1 MKNNILDIVEYF
13 PNKIKEILIR
23 YEEVLYKVQE
33 IHIYTNRNI
42 LLRTSLEEIKLEY
55 ITNTNEILEIL
66 QRICDNS
73 IYTYQNQ
80 ICNGF
85 ITIKGGHRVGITGE
99 VVVKEGQ
106 VINISYIYSLNF
118 RIAREVIG
126 CSNKVLP
133 YILNVN
139 ENTVYNT
146 IILSPPR
153 KRKDHFSEASYGRI

>member
-133 YILNVN
+133 YILDVN

-153 KRKDHFSEASYGRI
+153 KRKDHFN

>member
-1 MKNNILDIVEYF
+1 MLTVL
-13 PNKIKEILIR
+13 LIIFLISSSV
-23 YEEVLYKVQE
+23 VLASD
-33 IHIYTNRNI
+33 
-42 LLRTSLEEIKLEY
+42 TSNES
-55 ITNTNEILEIL
+55 NTNEILEIL

-133 YILNVN
+133 YILDVN

-153 KRKDHFSEASYGRI
+153 KRKDHFN

>member
-133 YILNVN
+133 YILDVN
-139 ENTVYNT
+139 ENTVYNA

-153 KRKDHFSEASYGRI
+153 KRKDHFN

>member
-153 KRKDHFSEASYGRI
+153 KRKDHFN

>member
-23 YEEVLYKVQE
+23 YEEVLYKAQE

-133 YILNVN
+133 YILDVN

-153 KRKDHFSEASYGRI
+153 KRKDHFN

>member
-85 ITIKGGHRVGITGE
+85 ITMKGGHRVGITGE

-153 KRKDHFSEASYGRI
+153 KRKDHFN